1 VKYMYLAIGVIF
13 LVVLIVLF
21 KWRVSE
27 FVGEEMFDAYLKQL
41 ASRGKVFENV
51 VFDNQTMAP
60 YLFVS
65 KQGIFNIYYNPEL
78 TGRLYGRD
86 DDVSWSHV
94 MGHRKINFLNP
105 VKTMASQRQE
115 IEKIGNLLEKDMPIY
130 EVMCFSKRLVLKIN
144 TSREVVYLKDF
155 VAMINSKEDVL
166 SESDVKHIIAE
177 LNK

>member
-1 VKYMYLAIGVIF
+1 MYLVLGIIF
-13 LVVLIVLF
+13 LVVLVLLF

-27 FVGEEMFDAYLKQL
+27 FVGEEMFEAYLKQL
-41 ASRGKVFENV
+41 ASRGEVLENV

-94 MGHRKINFLNP
+94 MGHRKMNFLNP

-115 IEKIGNLLEKDMPIY
+115 INKISDLLEREIPIY
-130 EVMCFSKRLVLKIN
+130 EVLCFSKRLVLKIN

-155 VAMINSKEDVL
+155 VTMVNSQEDVL
-166 SESDVKHIIAE
+166 SESDVKQLIAE
-177 LNK
+177 LNN